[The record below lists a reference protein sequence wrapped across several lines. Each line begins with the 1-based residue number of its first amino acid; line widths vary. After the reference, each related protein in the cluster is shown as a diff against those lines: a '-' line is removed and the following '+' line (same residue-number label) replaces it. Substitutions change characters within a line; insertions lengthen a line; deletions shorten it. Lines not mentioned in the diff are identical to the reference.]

1 MPRIR
6 TLPTLL
12 ASACA
17 LAGAL
22 PAAAAA
28 APLDGAV
35 ARELARAGGVS
46 GGYVLDTT
54 TGRVL
59 ASVRADVRRIPASVQ
74 KLYTGAAALLRFGA
88 DGALQ
93 TRVLGVGAL
102 ADDGTWRG
110 DLYLRGAGDP
120 TFGSATFTRRA
131 YGGGA
136 TVEALAAAL
145 REAGIRRV
153 TGRVHGDET
162 AFDRLRGGPASNWGY
177 DVWIGGPLSGL
188 LFNRGRA
195 REDGGALQRRPAAF
209 AAQQLVA
216 ALRRQRIA
224 VAGAVGERAAPA
236 AAQELAAVPSPP
248 MATVVRLMLVPSD
261 NLVAEMLLKA
271 LGAHHG
277 AAGST
282 TAGATVVRR
291 TLARFR
297 IAPRISDGSG
307 LSRANATS
315 PRQVVALLD
324 GMRDA
329 EGFRDGLAVAG
340 RTGTLANRMR
350 TTAARDRCVG
360 KTGSLSNVSTLA
372 GYCRTANDH
381 LVAFAFMHNRVVPA
395 YARSAQDRL
404 LTTLA
409 RSRPAGAPAARTG
422 RPQQQP
428 ASPATTPAPSRSGGA
443 TVATR

>member
-6 TLPTLL
+6 IFPTLL
-12 ASACA
+12 AAACA
-17 LAGAL
+17 LAGAA
-22 PAAAAA
+22 PATAAA
-28 APLDGAV
+28 APLDRAV

-88 DGALQ
+88 DGTIG
-93 TRVLGVGAL
+93 TRVLGAGAL
-102 ADDGTWRG
+102 EDDGTWRG

-120 TFGSATFTRRA
+120 TFGSTTFTRR
-131 YGGGA
+131 YGVGA
-136 TVEALAAAL
+136 TVDELAADL
-145 REAGIRRV
+145 RAAGVRRV
-153 TGRVHGDET
+153 TGRVYGDES
-162 AFDRLRGGPASNWGY
+162 AFDLLRGGPASNWGY

-188 LFNRGRA
+188 MFNRGLA
-195 REDGGALQRRPAAF
+195 REDGRALQQRPATF
-209 AAQQLVA
+209 AAKQLVA
-216 ALRRQRIA
+216 ALRRQRIR
-224 VAGAVGERAAPA
+224 VAAKVGERPAPA
-236 AAQELAAVPSPP
+236 GAQELAVAASPP
-248 MATVVRLMLVPSD
+248 MATLVRMTLVPSD
-261 NLVAEMLLKA
+261 NLIAEMLLKA

-277 AAGST
+277 RAGT
-282 TAGATVVRR
+282 TRAGATVVRR